1 MVNTELLKR
10 LRFEK
15 GVSQMELALAAGLS
29 QSHYCKIENGND
41 APSIKR
47 LAAIAKAL
55 GCTVKD
61 LVLDDEECPAK

>member
-1 MVNTELLKR
+1 MVNTELLKK

-15 GVSQMELALAAGLS
+15 GISQMELAVAAGIS
-29 QSHYCKIENGND
+29 QSHYCMIENGRD
-41 APSIKR
+41 TPSIKR

-61 LVLDDEECPAK
+61 LVLDDVECLAK